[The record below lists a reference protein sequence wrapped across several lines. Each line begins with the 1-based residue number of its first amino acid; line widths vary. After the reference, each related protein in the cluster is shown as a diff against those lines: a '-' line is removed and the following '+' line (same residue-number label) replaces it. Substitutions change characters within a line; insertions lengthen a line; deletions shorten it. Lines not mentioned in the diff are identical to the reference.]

1 MKNFRIKASIRIF
14 FLILILALFPLY
26 ASQAQEGGS
35 GNAPVEAGNVP
46 QDETHMSH
54 SDTKDNENNPPSS
67 PLTKR
72 GDTLSPPLGKDGG
85 PSIPPF
91 PHSGGFAEAKKKGDT
106 GGFLGEKPVV
116 DDSYII
122 GPSDILEIQVWKE
135 PDFSRV
141 VPVRADGMITLPLLN
156 DVKAAGV
163 TPLQLKKDLEEKIK
177 DFVEV
182 PEISVI
188 VKESLSRRIYIVG
201 KVAKQ
206 GEYLLSKDMTVLQAL
221 SVAGGLAEWADSDDI
236 VIIRRAGGE
245 EKRLL
250 FDYKKV
256 ISGRKL
262 EQNIYLQPNDTIIVP

>member
-1 MKNFRIKASIRIF
+1 MRGFRFMGLIRIF
-14 FLILILALFPLY
+14 VLILISAVFPLY
-26 ASQAQEGGS
+26 VSQAQEVGS
-35 GNAPVEAGNVP
+35 GNAPVEAEKGGN
-46 QDETHMSH
+46 
-54 SDTKDNENNPPSS
+54 
-67 PLTKR
+67 
-72 GDTLSPPLGKDGG
+72 TLSPSLGKGGG
-85 PSIPPF
+85 PSIPPL
-91 PHSGGFAEAKKKGDT
+91 KNGDT
-106 GGFLGEKPVV
+106 GGFSGEKPVV

-141 VPVRADGMITLPLLN
+141 VPVRVDGMITLPLLN

-177 DFVEV
+177 DFVEL
-182 PEISVI
+182 PEVSVI

-262 EQNIYLQPNDTIIVP
+262 EQNIYLQPNDTIIIP

>member
-1 MKNFRIKASIRIF
+1 MKNFGIKASIRIF

-26 ASQAQEGGS
+26 VSQAQEGGS
-35 GNAPVEAGNVP
+35 GNVSADTVKGPE
-46 QDETHMSH
+46 
-54 SDTKDNENNPPSS
+54 DTKKEDKS
-67 PLTKR
+67 L
-72 GDTLSPPLGKDGG
+72 
-85 PSIPPF
+85 
-91 PHSGGFAEAKKKGDT
+91 
-106 GGFLGEKPVV
+106 EKHGIAQQATV
-116 DDSYII
+116 DDTYII
-122 GPSDILEIQVWKE
+122 GPSDVLEIQVWKE

-156 DVKAAGV
+156 DVRAAGF

-188 VKESLSRRIYIVG
+188 VKESLSRRIYIIG

-245 EKRLL
+245 EKKLL
-250 FDYKKV
+250 FDYGKV